1 LIADVRSEAQ
11 RAHGRNPN
19 RSKPIARAGKNESV
33 ESGTDEVYVRPFP
46 NVDEGRW
53 QISNGGGIDPIWG
66 PGGRELFFRTFEG
79 HLMRVAIETE
89 PKFVVANPEI
99 VLGPGSYVVSSFNRS
114 FDISP
119 DGQRFLMMRDA
130 RSTDD
135 GPYAGFTQ
143 RIVVQNCF
151 QELNARVPAD

>member
-1 LIADVRSEAQ
+1 MIADVRSEAQ

-19 RSKPIARAGKNESV
+19 RSKPIARAGKNESA

-46 NVDEGRW
+46 DVGEGRW

-119 DGQRFLMMRDA
+119 DGQRFLMMKDV
-130 RSTDD
+130 RSTGDD
-135 GPYAGFTQ
+135 PYAGLAQ
-143 RIVVQNCF
+143 MIVVQNWF
-151 QELNARVPAD
+151 QELNAQVPVD